1 MIYGNQA
8 IIESGI
14 PLKHGRVFSAVA
26 KSQKCIVISRS
37 VGKYATGLIQESYAT
52 KGFHVKAKSCNWG
65 PMAGMV
71 LADSRFS
78 KNGPDPAKASDQQK
92 LITKAIHS
100 GAGKQGV
107 YISQVRRFELFQL
120 FAGDSS
126 TAYSERQISKDE
138 IMVTTIKANYTMF
151 FILKKQS
158 TGVPGTAEPM
168 WALCYRYRNQLPQAS
183 ALGPKVSTSFGD
195 LYQLMALTDPLGDPK
210 TKSTYRAALTGDYDL
225 WGCFPEEANFRPDG
239 LDQRRVKESANKL
252 VAMPKFLK
260 DEDEHLGNITRRV
273 EVVRNHLN
281 SGFKSAGYTGGNIVH
296 HSDEAGRPMVDNIE
310 VDAVAFFPGGDILF
324 FDSVPE
330 YKNFISIARASGYKT
345 ILNAWWKLFK
355 EADEQRMTN
364 ILGNRD
370 NHMKLMGELSV
381 KRKRQG

>member
-1 MIYGNQA
+1 MLYGTQA

-14 PLKHGRVFSAVA
+14 PLSHGRVFSAVA
-26 KSQKCIVISRS
+26 RSQKCIVISRS

-78 KNGPDPAKASDQQK
+78 KNGPDPAKASQQQK
-92 LITKAIHS
+92 LITKAIHD

-126 TAYSERQISKDE
+126 TSYSEHQISKDE
-138 IMVTTIKANYTMF
+138 IEVITSKAGHTMF

-158 TGVPGTAEPM
+158 TGVAGATEPM
-168 WALCYRYRNQLPQAS
+168 WAVCYRRHHQLPQAS
-183 ALGPKVSTSFGD
+183 ALGNKISTSLGD
-195 LYQLMALTDPLGDPK
+195 LYQLMALTDPRGDEG
-210 TKSTYRAALTGDYDL
+210 TKLTYRGALTGDYDL
-225 WGCFPEEANFRPDG
+225 WGCFPEKASFSPDG
-239 LDQRRVKESANKL
+239 LDQRRVIQSDNKL
-252 VAMPKFLK
+252 LNFSKF
-260 DEDEHLGNITRRV
+260 DEQEDEHLGNITKRV
-273 EVVRNHLN
+273 EEVRNKLN
-281 SGFKSAGYTGGNIVH
+281 SGFKCAGYIGGNIVH

-364 ILGNRD
+364 ILSNRN
-370 NHMKLMGELSV
+370 NHMKLMGELM
-381 KRKRQG
+381 KNQ